1 MHEKDLRLSLLFDCY
16 SELLRPQQRR
26 MFDLY
31 YNEDLSLSEIAEQCG
46 ITRQGVRDL
55 CKRAEEELRG
65 YEDALHL
72 SKRFAALS
80 EQAGQMRQIL
90 SKLRADAA
98 KGNEDDI
105 LSAAEQME
113 RALQKIEE
121 LL

>member
-55 CKRAEEELRG
+55 YKRAEEELRG

-80 EQAGQMRQIL
+80 EQTGQMRQIL

>member
-31 YNEDLSLSEIAEQCG
+31 YNEDLSLSEIAEQCS

-80 EQAGQMRQIL
+80 EQTGQMRQIL

-98 KGNEDDI
+98 KKDEAVI
-105 LSAAEQME
+105 LSDAEQME
-113 RALQKIEE
+113 SSLQKIEE

>member
-80 EQAGQMRQIL
+80 EQTGQMRQIL
-90 SKLRADAA
+90 SMLRADAA
-98 KGNEDDI
+98 KKDEADI

-113 RALQKIEE
+113 SALQKIEG

>member
-80 EQAGQMRQIL
+80 EQTGQMRQIL

-98 KGNEDDI
+98 KGDENDI

-113 RALQKIEE
+113 GALQKIEE